1 VANGSA
7 DEIPVRLTRVEAF
20 NALIRGMVVLVFTLT
35 IAYGFVV
42 SKVLSTET
50 MVILANTVFIWWFKS
65 RDDEKK
71 TADAKPAPV
80 SGGA

>member
-7 DEIPVRLTRVEAF
+7 PADEVKSTVIEQINQLVRAF
-20 NALIRGMVVLVFTLT
+20 VVVAFTLT
-35 IAYGFVV
+35 ICYGFVV

-65 RDDEKK
+65 RDDDKK
-71 TADAKPAPV
+71 TADAKPAP
-80 SGGA
+80 SGG